1 MIPNLI
7 HSVPVEI
14 QRMERAVTVL
24 DPVAREPV
32 RQVWRNDGGPGTG
45 APLSLEAQVNWNDG
59 HIAKPTF
66 PPGGV
71 EEEWKGYLLFRVVD
85 LVAAG
90 VATEE
95 SDGTLIIAIVRGD
108 RIVRIGRR
116 TVNLYVLQ
124 FRDVA
129 AYPDQGG
136 ATLLEVRFSDRLA
149 A

>member
-7 HSVPVEI
+7 HPVPVTI
-14 QRMERAVTVL
+14 QRMERAVTIV

-32 RQVWRNDGGPGTG
+32 RQVWRNDSGPGTG
-45 APLSLEAQVNWNDG
+45 ASLSLEAQVNWNDG

-66 PPGGV
+66 PPGGA

-95 SDGTLIIAIVRGD
+95 SDGTLTVSIARGD

-116 TVNLYVLQ
+116 VVDLYVLY

-136 ATLLEVRFSDRLA
+136 ATLLEIRFNDRLA

>member
-7 HSVPVEI
+7 HPVPVTI
-14 QRMERAVTVL
+14 QRMEPNATLL

-32 RQVWRNDGGPGTG
+32 RQMWRNDCGPGTL
-45 APLSLEAQVNWNDG
+45 APLQLEAQVNWNDG
-59 HIAKPTF
+59 EMARPTF
-66 PPGGV
+66 PAGGA
-71 EEEWKGYLLFRVVD
+71 EEEWKGYLVFRVVD

-90 VATEE
+90 VAVENP
-95 SDGTLIIAIVRGD
+95 DGTLQISLARGD

-116 TVNLYVLQ
+116 VVDLYVLW
-124 FRDVA
+124 FRDIA

-136 ATLLEVRFSDRLA
+136 ATLLEVTFNDRLA